1 MTALGAITIDLG
13 PVSGRLALNCAAIS
27 LLALGLFY
35 RRHGRRDLVVLQV
48 IFNVGLF
55 AAVVAI
61 AGGQVAAAV
70 GFGLF
75 AVLSI
80 IRLRAETLSNRDIA
94 YFFAAIILGLVCAID
109 LGGIQANALLAAL
122 VVAAPAAIDHP
133 RLLAEQERLTVT
145 VDVALADPV
154 ALRDELEA
162 RLGASVVA
170 LDIRE
175 VDYVRDTTRVQVR
188 LAQRP
193 QRPDPAA
200 GEGAAR
206 VSRA

>member
-1 MTALGAITIDLG
+1 MLALGAVTLDLG
-13 PVSGRLALNCAAIS
+13 QVAGRLALDVAAVA

-55 AAVVAI
+55 AAVIVI

-94 YFFAAIILGLVCAID
+94 YFFAAIVLGLVCAID
-109 LGGIQANALLAAL
+109 LGGITANALLAAL

-133 RLLAEQERLTVT
+133 RLLAEQERVMVT
-145 VDVALADPV
+145 VDVAQADPG
-154 ALRDELEA
+154 ALRAELEA
-162 RLGASVVA
+162 RLGVPVISLEVR
-170 LDIRE
+170 D
-175 VDYVRDTTRVQVR
+175 VDYVRETTRVQVR

-193 QRPDPAA
+193 AHGRPTV
-200 GEGAAR
+200 GEDAAR
-206 VSRA
+206 VGGA